1 MNNSDY
7 DEDDIVEIYKCIQ
20 GMSSSLITKMQVD
33 PLMVAAVLASTA
45 LSLYKTTL
53 PEDDFNDIG
62 DALANS
68 RDSVRPFLPYPEA
81 KETLH

>member
-53 PEDDFNDIG
+53 PEDDFNDIV
-62 DALANS
+62 DAIANS